1 MKVIIKVGIANESK
15 KALLV
20 SFWTS
25 GNYKGF
31 KNGEKFHTETV
42 WIPKSQVKILE
53 EKEEKTSYTFYSNI
67 KAVNGYIVD
76 GKAHKVVL
84 NRTLKIELPKWLYK
98 DKMCYGF
105 DII

>member
-1 MKVIIKVGIANESK
+1 LKAIIKVGIANESK

-31 KNGEKFHTETV
+31 KNAEKYHTQTV
-42 WIPKSQVKILE
+42 WIPKSQVNILE
-53 EKEEKTSYTFYSNI
+53 EKEEMTSYTFYSNLRTR
-67 KAVNGYIVD
+67 NGLITD
-76 GKAHKVVL
+76 GKAHKVRL
-84 NRTLKIELPKWLYK
+84 KRTLKIEIPKWLYK

-105 DII
+105 DIV